1 MINKENWEQL
11 GIAIYLFFAW
21 IAYASFKILSWLMP
35 KSGKFFIKM
44 FKSWVIELIEES
56 RNKEKEADQEQLS
69 QVIKV
74 AIKDVVEEALK
85 KFDEEKI
92 SPLRHGVLDIG
103 KEKDKAVFKPLFEDN
118 KTLAIKIQN
127 LENKIK

>member
-21 IAYASFKILSWLMP
+21 VAIASFKILSWLMP
-35 KSGKFFIKM
+35 KSGKFVVKM
-44 FKSWVIELIEES
+44 FKSWIIELIEES
-56 RNKEKEADQEQLS
+56 RNKDKEGDQTQIV

-74 AIKDVVEEALK
+74 VIKDVIKEALEN
-85 KFDEEKI
+85 FDAAKI
-92 SPLRHGVLDIG
+92 SPLRHDIR
-103 KEKDKAVFKPLFEDN
+103 EISADKDKSVFEPLFEEN
-118 KTLAIKIQN
+118 KLLAIKIKN